1 MPSIGTETARC
12 ALPTGR
18 RIWAFL
24 GDSGDRVKLG
34 GPMLSEDGSR
44 MIGSMLV
51 IEAESLQEARNWA
64 AGDPYKKADLFASV
78 DIRPWKAAVG
88 TTTIT

>member
-1 MPSIGTETARC
+1 
-12 ALPTGR
+12 
-18 RIWAFL
+18 
-24 GDSGDRVKLG
+24 
-34 GPMLSEDGSR
+34 MLSEDGSR